1 MKKIEIW
8 DLKVGMY
15 IRELD
20 RPWLETPFLLQGL
33 WINSPGDLEE
43 VKRYCKYV
51 YIDPDKGRDVDD
63 SDLALDGSDTYVTQ
77 TGGQKP
83 IKVEKPPAYKVHV
96 RFEKEIDVAKNIH
109 KQAAHVVRNMYD
121 DVRMGKSINTEGAK
135 ATVSSIVDSI
145 IRNPDAQVWLTQ
157 LKDKDEYTAIHS
169 LNVCIL
175 SLAFGRHLGFSR
187 EMLNELGLGALLHD
201 LGKIR
206 VPGQVLNKPGKLT
219 DDEFKLMKLHPVY
232 GKQILSITNGLSPNI
247 IDIAY
252 SHHER
257 MNGTGYPHGL
267 NSDQISLYGR
277 MVAIVDIYDAITS
290 QRVYHHGV
298 HSMDAMKQLYEL
310 RRTDLD
316 NKMVEQFI
324 QCLGIYP
331 VGSVVELACGA
342 IGIVISINRERRLK
356 PKILLVMNEKKEF
369 ITPTRIIDLA
379 KFDSSKFGTQFD
391 VKNVVQASV
400 YRINIL
406 DYITPRSAIDQSVA

>member
-1 MKKIEIW
+1 MKKIDIR

-20 RPWLETPFLLQGL
+20 RPWLDTPFMLQGL
-33 WINSPGDLEE
+33 WITSPKDIEE
-43 VKRYCKYV
+43 VRRYCKYV
-51 YIDPDKGRDVDD
+51 YIDPDKGKDVD
-63 SDLALDGSDTYVTQ
+63 SDFALVGQ
-77 TGGQKP
+77 TAYSPQSGEQKP
-83 IKVEKPPAYKVHV
+83 IKIDQAPVYKVHV
-96 RFEKEIDVAKNIH
+96 RFENEISVAKSIH
-109 KQAAHVVRNMYD
+109 RQATDVVHDMYD
-121 DVRMGKSINTEGAK
+121 DVRMGKSVDARGAK

-175 SLAFGRHLGFSR
+175 SLAFGRHMGFSR

-206 VPGQVLNKPGKLT
+206 VPVQVLNKPGKLT
-219 DDEFKLMKLHPVY
+219 NEEFKLMKLHPIY
-232 GKQILSITNGLSPNI
+232 GKEILSTTSGLSPNVV
-247 IDIAY
+247 DVAY

-277 MVAIVDIYDAITS
+277 MVAIVDMYDAITS
-290 QRVYHHGV
+290 QRVYHHGI

-316 NKMVEQFI
+316 QKMVEQFI

-331 VGSVVELACGA
+331 VGSIVELVCGA
-342 IGIVISINRERRLK
+342 VGIVISINRERRLK
-356 PKILLVMNEKKEF
+356 PMILLVLNEQKVR
-369 ITPTRIIDLA
+369 ITPPRIIDLA
-379 KFDSSKFGTQFD
+379 KFDVLKYGTQFD
-391 VKNVVQASV
+391 IKSVVQGHT
-400 YRINIL
+400 YGINVL
-406 DYITPRSAIDQSVA
+406 DYIKPSTTSVA

>member
-33 WINSPGDLEE
+33 WVNSPSDVEE

-63 SDLALDGSDTYVTQ
+63 SDLTLVGPKLYVAQ
-77 TGGQKP
+77 TGGQKL
-83 IKVEKPPAYKVHV
+83 IKVDKSPVYKVHV
-96 RFEKEIDVAKNIH
+96 RFESEISVAKNIH
-109 KQAAHVVRNMYD
+109 TQATHVVHNMYD

-135 ATVSSIVDSI
+135 ATVSSVVDSI

-206 VPGQVLNKPGKLT
+206 VPAQVLNKPGKLT
-219 DDEFKLMKLHPVY
+219 SDEFKLMRLHPVY
-232 GKQILSITNGLSPNI
+232 GKEILTTTKGLSSNV

-252 SHHER
+252 THHER
-257 MNGTGYPHGL
+257 MNGSGYPHGL
-267 NSDQISLYGR
+267 SADQISLYGR

-290 QRVYHHGV
+290 QRVYHHGI

-331 VGSVVELACGA
+331 VGSVVELVCGA
-342 IGIVISINRERRLK
+342 IGIVVSINRERRLK
-356 PKILLVMNEKKEF
+356 PKILLVMNEQKKF

-391 VKNVVQASV
+391 VKNVVQASEHG
-400 YRINIL
+400 INIL
-406 DYITPRSAIDQSVA
+406 DYVTPQSVVGKSVA